1 MNGKITKARSTTE
14 QLAWI
19 GIGVA
24 VLFWVVES
32 AIHVYIFHEGH
43 FIEQLSRPAAH
54 ELWMR
59 LFVVAM
65 FIAFGIYA
73 QAIVGLRRQA
83 EEESELAR
91 AELNQIFQTAADG
104 MRVIDKD
111 FRVLRANKTFLQMSG
126 VSESEAVGKKCYDV
140 FRGPVCHT
148 PGCPLTRIV
157 DGEERVEYDAE
168 KERND
173 GKTVPCIVT
182 ATPFR
187 KPEDELVG
195 IVEDFKDI
203 SERKE
208 AEEALKESEER
219 LKTILNSIQTG
230 VVVIDPESH
239 RIIDVNPIAENMI
252 GVTRDQI
259 VNKVCHKYICPA
271 EKGKCP
277 ITDLGQKVDRSERV
291 LTSAGGKSIP
301 ILKTVGTVMLDGR
314 KHLVESFLD
323 ITERKQAEDAV
334 RTSEEKYR
342 SLVESTDDSV
352 YLVDTSCT
360 YLFMNQR
367 HLSRF
372 SVPHDKV
379 IGKTYRE
386 FHSEEE
392 TRAFFKKVEE
402 VVETGKSLWHEYR
415 SERDGGYFLRSLSPV
430 RGTDGT
436 ITAVTVI
443 SKDITERRRLEAQLQ
458 HAQRM
463 EAIGTLAG
471 GIAHNFNNLLMG
483 VRGHLSLMSLD
494 VDNGDSVRERLK
506 KMDKLV
512 ESGTQLTSHLL
523 GYAREGRYEVKTINL
538 NKTIIETSD
547 TFGMTKKQI
556 KIHRNLAQDLHG
568 IQADQGQVEQ
578 VLWNLFV
585 NAADAMPDGGE
596 LFISTANATHE
607 DMRGRLYVPEPG
619 KYVALTVT
627 DTGHGMDKRTLDRAF
642 DPFYTTK
649 GIGRGTGLGLSSAYG
664 IVKAHG
670 GYLDV
675 ESKPGSGTT
684 FKVFLPATEA
694 EIHEAVGTTTEL
706 VKGTGTVLLVDDEEP
721 VLEVGKELLEAMGYR
736 VLAAKD
742 GNEAVEIYRKNEG
755 DIDIVVLDMIIPGM
769 SGGEVYDRLK
779 DTDPN
784 VKVLLSS
791 GYAIDG
797 DASKIMERGC
807 NGFIQKPFHIK
818 ELSDKMN
825 EIINTG
831 KDSTAAATPRG

>member
-1 MNGKITKARSTTE
+1 MNRKTLTVRSTTE

-19 GIGVA
+19 GIA
-24 VLFWVVES
+24 LAMLFWVVES
-32 AIHVYIFHEGH
+32 AIHVFIFQEGE
-43 FIEQLSRPAAH
+43 FIQQLSRPAAH
-54 ELWMR
+54 EIWMR
-59 LFVVAM
+59 LFVAAM

-73 QAIVGLRRQA
+73 QAIVNLRRQA
-83 EEESELAR
+83 EQESDLAR

-111 FRVLRANKTFLQMSG
+111 FRVLRANKTFLRMSG
-126 VSESEAVGKKCYDV
+126 VEEGRTVGQKCYDV

-148 PGCPLTRIV
+148 PGCPLTRIMG
-157 DGEERVEYDAE
+157 GEERVEYDAE

-173 GKTVPCIVT
+173 GKKVPCIVT
-182 ATPFR
+182 ATPFG
-187 KPEDELVG
+187 KSKEELIG

-208 AEEALKESEER
+208 AEEALRESEER
-219 LKTILNSIQTG
+219 LKTILDSIQTG
-230 VVVIDPESH
+230 VVVIDPETH
-239 RIIDVNPIAENMI
+239 TIVDVNPVAEKMI
-252 GVTRDQI
+252 GVSRNQV
-259 VNKVCHKYICPA
+259 VNRVCHKYICPA

-277 ITDLGQKVDRSERV
+277 ITDLGQTFDRSERV
-291 LTSAGGKSIP
+291 LTRADGTSIP
-301 ILKTVGTVMLDGR
+301 ILKTVGTVTLAGR
-314 KHLVESFLD
+314 EHLLESFLD
-323 ITERKQAEDAV
+323 ITEHKQAQDAV
-334 RTSEEKYR
+334 RVSEEKYR

-352 YLVDTSCT
+352 YLVNTSGT

-367 HLSRF
+367 HLFRF
-372 SVPHDKV
+372 RMPHDGV
-379 IGKTYRE
+379 VGKTYGA

-392 TRAFFKKVEE
+392 TKAFAEKVEQ
-402 VVETGKSLWHEYR
+402 VVKTGKSLWHEYR

-430 RGTDGT
+430 KGKDGK
-436 ITAVTVI
+436 ISAVTVI
-443 SKDITERRRLEAQLQ
+443 SKDITERKNLEAQLQ

-494 VDNGDSVRERLK
+494 ADNGDAVRERLK
-506 KMDKLV
+506 KMGKLV

-538 NKTIIETSD
+538 NKTVMETSD

-556 KIHRNLAQDLHG
+556 KVHRDLAPGLSA

-596 LFISTANATHE
+596 LFISTANVTHE
-607 DMRGRLYVPEPG
+607 DMKDRLYVPKSG
-619 KYVALTVT
+619 KYVVLTVT
-627 DTGHGMDKRTLDRAF
+627 DTGHGMDRKTLERAF

-649 GIGRGTGLGLSSAYG
+649 GVGRGTGLGLSSAYG

-675 ESKPGSGTT
+675 ESEPGGGTT
-684 FKVFLPATEA
+684 FRVFLPATEGEVDEPA
-694 EIHEAVGTTTEL
+694 RLATEL
-706 VKGTGTVLLVDDEEP
+706 AKGTGTVLLVDDEEP
-721 VLEVGKELLEAMGYR
+721 VLEVGKELLEAMGYL

-742 GNEAVEIYRKNEG
+742 GNEAVEIYTKNATG
-755 DIDIVVLDMIIPGM
+755 IDIVVLDMIIPGM
-769 SGGEVYDRLK
+769 RGSEVFDRLREI
-779 DTDPN
+779 DPN
-784 VKVLLSS
+784 VKVLLAS

-797 DASKIMERGC
+797 EASKIIDRGC
-807 NGFIQKPFHIK
+807 NGFIQKPFHMK
-818 ELSDKMN
+818 ELAEKIN
-825 EIINTG
+825 EIINSQTKG
-831 KDSTAAATPRG
+831 ADVA

>member
-1 MNGKITKARSTTE
+1 MKDEAIKVGNTTE
-14 QLAWI
+14 QLAWM
-19 GIGVA
+19 GIGMA
-24 VLFWVVES
+24 AIFWIAES
-32 AIHVYIFHEGH
+32 AIHVFVFDEGE
-43 FIEQLSRPAAH
+43 FLQQLSQPAAH
-54 ELWMR
+54 EVWMR
-59 LFVVAM
+59 LLVVAM
-65 FIAFGIYA
+65 FIGFGIYA
-73 QAIVGLRRQA
+73 QTIVSHRREA
-83 EEESELAR
+83 EQESKLAH

-104 MRVIDKD
+104 MRVIDKEY
-111 FRVLRANKTFLQMSG
+111 RVLRANETLLRMSG
-126 VSESEAVGKKCYDV
+126 VSEDRAVGEKCYDV
-140 FRGPVCHT
+140 FRGPVCHS
-148 PGCPLTRIV
+148 PGCPLTRILA
-157 DGEERVEYDAE
+157 GEERVEYDAE
-168 KERND
+168 KERHD

-187 KPEDELVG
+187 EPEGKLIG

-208 AEEALKESEER
+208 AEEALRESEER
-219 LKTILNSIQTG
+219 LKIILDSIQTG
-230 VVVIDPESH
+230 VVVIDPETH
-239 RIIDVNPIAENMI
+239 TIIDVNPVAEKMI
-252 GVTRDQI
+252 GVPKDQV

-277 ITDLGQKVDRSERV
+277 ITDLGQTFDRSERV
-291 LTSAGGKSIP
+291 LTKADGTSIP
-301 ILKTVGTVMLDGR
+301 ILKTVGTVMLAGR
-314 KHLVESFLD
+314 KHLLESFLD
-323 ITERKQAEDAV
+323 ITEHKQAEDAV
-334 RTSEEKYR
+334 RASEEKYR

-352 YLVDTSCT
+352 YLVDSSCT

-372 SVPHDKV
+372 NVPHDKV
-379 IGKTYRE
+379 IGRTYGE

-392 TRAFFKKVEE
+392 TQAFAKKVEE
-402 VVETGKSLWHEYR
+402 VIETGRSLWHEYR
-415 SERDGGYFLRSLSPV
+415 SERDGGYFLRSISPV
-430 RGTDGT
+430 KGRDGV

-494 VDNGDSVRERLK
+494 ADRGGAVRERLK
-506 KMDKLV
+506 KMEKLV

-523 GYAREGRYEVKTINL
+523 GYAREGKYEVKTINL
-538 NKTIIETSD
+538 NKIVAETSD

-556 KIHRNLAQDLHG
+556 KVHREFAQDLFG
-568 IQADQGQVEQ
+568 IQADHGQIEQ

-585 NAADAMPDGGE
+585 NAADAMPDGGD

-607 DMRGRLYVPEPG
+607 DMKSRLYVPKPG
-619 KYVALTVT
+619 RYVALTVT
-627 DTGHGMDKRTLDRAF
+627 DTGHGMDRKTLRRAF

-649 GIGRGTGLGLSSAYG
+649 GIGRGTGLGLSSVYG
-664 IVKAHG
+664 IVKSHG

-684 FKVFLPATEA
+684 FRVYFPATEA
-694 EIHEAVGTTTEL
+694 EVHEVARTTIEL
-706 VKGTGTVLLVDDEEP
+706 VRGTGTVLLVDDEEP

-742 GNEAVEIYRKNEG
+742 GNEAVEIYGKNIGE
-755 DIDIVVLDMIIPGM
+755 IDIVVLDMIIPGM
-769 SGGEVYDRLK
+769 GGGEVYERLK
-779 DTDPN
+779 ETDPN

-797 DASKIMERGC
+797 EATKIMQRGC
-807 NGFIQKPFHIK
+807 NGFIQKPFHMK
-818 ELSDKMN
+818 ELSDKIN
-825 EIINTG
+825 EIINNE
-831 KDSTAAATPRG
+831 PRGTDKA

>member
-1 MNGKITKARSTTE
+1 MEGKTMKVRSSKVE

-19 GIGVA
+19 GIGLA
-24 VLFWVVES
+24 MLFWVVES
-32 AIHVYIFHEGH
+32 AIHVYIFQEGG
-43 FIEQLSRPAAH
+43 FIQQLSQPAAH
-54 ELWMR
+54 EIWMR

-73 QAIVGLRRQA
+73 QAIVSHRRRA

-111 FRVLRANKTFLQMSG
+111 FRVLRANETFLQMSG
-126 VSESEAVGKKCYDV
+126 VSERKAVGEKCYDV
-140 FRGPVCHT
+140 FLGPVCHT
-148 PGCPLTRIV
+148 PGCPLTRIM

-168 KERND
+168 KKRRD

-187 KPEDELVG
+187 KPERELVG

-208 AEEALKESEER
+208 AEEALKESQER
-219 LKTILNSIQTG
+219 LKTILDSIQTG
-230 VVVIDPESH
+230 VVVIDPETH
-239 RIIDVNPIAENMI
+239 VIIDVNPVAERMI
-252 GVTRDQI
+252 GVTRNEI
-259 VNKVCHKYICPA
+259 INKVCHQYICPA
-271 EKGKCP
+271 EKGRCP

-291 LTSAGGKSIP
+291 LTSVDGKSIP

-323 ITERKQAEDAV
+323 ITEHKQAEDAV

-372 SVPHDKV
+372 SVPPDQV
-379 IGKTYRE
+379 IGKAYRE

-392 TRAFFKKVEE
+392 TRAFAKKVEE
-402 VVETGKSLWHEYR
+402 VKETGKSLWHEYR

-430 RGTDGT
+430 RGTDGS

-494 VDNGDSVRERLK
+494 ADKGNAVRERLK

-538 NKTIIETSD
+538 NRTIMETSD
-547 TFGMTKKQI
+547 TFGMTKRQI
-556 KIHRNLAQDLHG
+556 KIHRNLAQDLSG

-596 LFISTANATHE
+596 LFISTANATQE
-607 DMRGRLYVPEPG
+607 DMRGRLYVPKPG

-627 DTGHGMDKRTLDRAF
+627 DTGHGMDKKTLARAF

-694 EIHEAVGTTTEL
+694 EVHEAVGTTTEL
-706 VKGTGTVLLVDDEEP
+706 IKGTGTVLLVDDEEP

-736 VLAAKD
+736 VFAAQD
-742 GNEAVEIYRKNEG
+742 GNEAVETYRKNEG
-755 DIDIVVLDMIIPGM
+755 NIDLVVLDMIIPGM
-769 SGGEVYDRLK
+769 SGGEVYDRLRE
-779 DTDPN
+779 TNPN
-784 VKVLLSS
+784 VRVLLSS

-797 DASKIMERGC
+797 EASKIMERGC
-807 NGFIQKPFHIK
+807 NGFIQKPFNMK

-825 EIINTG
+825 EILN
-831 KDSTAAATPRG
+831 KE